1 MTVLEKAQTWFFQ
14 LYTRS
19 TPTRFFSM
27 MIYIHRF
34 PARPSDDL
42 SVLGPFGSKLLFCV
56 HDFVEFS
63 VRGDSK
69 LMFILS
75 TRNAINTVVWSN
87 WLSMVEK
94 ECRQRAKWESRLFL
108 TGICV
113 ETYRPL
119 IQAQLTQKVRA
130 KQNTFDG
137 IVLVVSACHQN
148 CHWKGF
154 SV

>member
-42 SVLGPFGSKLLFCV
+42 SVLGPFGSKVLRAWLCPIFCARWFKTNV
-56 HDFVEFS
+56 YTLDEKCHKYC
-63 VRGDSK
+63 RLIK
-69 LMFILS
+69 LAF
-75 TRNAINTVVWSN
+75 NG
-87 WLSMVEK
+87 K

-130 KQNTFDG
+130 EQNTFDG